1 MRDELPERDERWR
14 PGPHTRAELSAALLG
29 GGVAGP
35 VTSHDR
41 MNVRWKVG
49 NLVRGDE
56 ESQFGLSGLEGF
68 TQAEVLEM
76 IGDEAG
82 FDADPGLRFDPVPIE
97 PARVLDACESAGRR
111 LAQGAERGDRIIL
124 ATGHPMGLLLLYA
137 AIGELF
143 EENGGKILQPSEG
156 RTWREGD
163 RVRELRFAHGVA
175 VVTNAG
181 AESVDEAGIHTH
193 RPNAMVHILDEAVP
207 DLVLADHG
215 LAGAAIEAGIETIG
229 IADINDPALVVA
241 KRQGRGGVIVMDD
254 NVHPASYWPCFQAI
268 AAQFT

>member
-14 PGPHTRAELSAALLG
+14 PGPHTRAELSAALLA

-56 ESQFGLSGLEGF
+56 ESQFGLSGLEGY
-68 TQAEVLEM
+68 TQAEVLGM
-76 IGDEAG
+76 IGEEAG

-97 PARVLDACESAGRR
+97 PDRVLDACESAGQR
-111 LAQGAERGDRIIL
+111 LAQGADRGERIIL
-124 ATGHPMGLLLLYA
+124 ATGHPMGLLLLYRA
-137 AIGELF
+137 VGELF
-143 EENGGKILQPSEG
+143 EDHGGKILQPAES
-156 RTWREGD
+156 RTWVEGD
-163 RVRELRFAHGVA
+163 RHRELRFAHGVA
-175 VVTNAG
+175 MVTKAQADG
-181 AESVDEAGIHTH
+181 AEGIHTH
-193 RPNAMVHILDEAVP
+193 RPDAMRHMLEEAIP

-215 LAGAAIEAGIETIG
+215 LAGAAIEAGIDTIG

-254 NVHPASYWPCFQAI
+254 NVHPVSYWPCFQAI
-268 AAQFT
+268 AAQFA